1 MRFTVLVGRYAKALL
16 DAAINNEMVDKTLH
30 DMRLVDETLENSME
44 LRNIIEQPF
53 ISKEHKK
60 NIFEKLF
67 KDKISEQTLNFLK
80 LMVEKNRE
88 DVIINVYEKFYE
100 LYLEYK
106 KIAVVTITSAVT
118 LDDTT
123 KQRIVN
129 IVRHKITDESVIE
142 INNVID
148 KGIIGGFIVNYK
160 DFRYDAS
167 VAGTVKRLYRQ
178 FSENL
183 FVKGY

>member
-1 MRFTVLVGRYAKALL
+1 MRFTVLVGRYAKALF
-16 DAAINNEMVDKTLH
+16 DAAVNNDVVDKTLH
-30 DMRLVDETLENSME
+30 DMKFVDDTLESSAE
-44 LRNIIEQPF
+44 LRNMINQPF
-53 ISKEHKK
+53 ISKTHKR

-67 KDKISEQTLNFLK
+67 KDRISDMTLNFLK

-88 DVIINVYEKFYE
+88 DVIINIYEKLYD

-106 KIAVVTITSAVT
+106 KIAVVTITSALP
-118 LDDTT
+118 LDDAT
-123 KQRIVN
+123 KQRVIN
-129 IVRHKITDESVIE
+129 ILKHKITEESSIE

-148 KGIIGGFIVNYK
+148 KDIIGGFIVNYK
-160 DFRYDAS
+160 DFHYDAS
-167 VAGTVKRLYRQ
+167 VKGTVKRLHKN